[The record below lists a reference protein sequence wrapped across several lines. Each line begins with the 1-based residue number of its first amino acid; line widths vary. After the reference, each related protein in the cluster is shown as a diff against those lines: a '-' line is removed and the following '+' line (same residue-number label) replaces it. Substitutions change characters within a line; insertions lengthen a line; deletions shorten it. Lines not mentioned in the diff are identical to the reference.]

1 MSIVALFSG
10 TFCGAEEIAQRLA
23 AGTGYTLTTDAT
35 VVARAAALSGL
46 SANQLNRCFAAK
58 PSVFN
63 PFTRERERFVSWLK
77 LALAELCQDTQWV
90 LHGFTSHLLPPSIGH
105 VLHACLIADA
115 AHRIKAAAADLRVSR
130 AKAALRIESQD
141 LQRAVWVRS
150 IRGRDDPWDAT
161 LYDMVLPTHSLDT
174 QQAVELIRKGLA
186 ADAIQPTHHTR
197 RAAAGFLRAA
207 RIEAGLAA
215 MGHAVG
221 VSIEQDR
228 VCLHIDRPVLMLER
242 LETELKEALAA
253 MNIADNISI
262 AVQPGADTNDTYRR
276 YREDKP
282 SKVLLV
288 DDEREFVQTLSER
301 LNMRDIGSA
310 VAFDGESA
318 LELIQ
323 EDEPEV
329 MLLDLQMPGIDGME
343 VLKRVKAAH
352 PEIEVVILTGHG
364 TDKHR
369 ALCMELGAFAYL
381 EKPVDIDVLSDT
393 LKRANEKMRRTRG
406 CTKAAFSKD

>member
-10 TFCGAEEIAQRLA
+10 TFCGAEEIAEHLA
-23 AGTGYTLTTDAT
+23 AATGYTLATDRT
-35 VVARAAALSGL
+35 VVARAAALSGF
-46 SANQLNRCFAAK
+46 SEKQLNRCFSAR

-63 PFTRERERFVSWLK
+63 PFTRERERFVSWLT
-77 LALAELCQDTQWV
+77 LAVAERCQDTRWL

-105 VLHACLIADA
+105 VLRACLIADA
-115 AHRIKAAAADLRVSR
+115 PQRTKTAVTDLRISR
-130 AKAALRIESQD
+130 AEAAQRISAQD
-141 LQRAVWVRS
+141 LDRAVWVRS
-150 IRGRDDPWDAT
+150 IRGREDPWDAA
-161 LYDMVLPTHSLDT
+161 LYDMVLPTHSLST
-174 QQAVELIRKGLA
+174 QEGVEWIRRGLA
-186 ADAIQPTHHTR
+186 ADALQPTADTR
-197 RAAAGFLRAA
+197 RSAAAFLRAA

-215 MGHAVG
+215 RGHTVG
-221 VSIEQDR
+221 VTVEPAG
-228 VCLHIDRPVLMLER
+228 VCLRIDRPVLMLER
-242 LETELKEALAA
+242 LETELKEALAE
-253 MNIADNISI
+253 MDIVEDVTITSE
-262 AVQPGADTNDTYRR
+262 PGEQNHDTYRR
-276 YREDKP
+276 YREENP

-301 LNMRDIGSA
+301 LQMRDIGSA

-318 LELIQ
+318 LELIR

-364 TDKHR
+364 TEKHR

-381 EKPVDIDVLSDT
+381 EKPVDIDRLSDT
-393 LKRANEKMRRTRG
+393 LKRANEKMRRNRRG
-406 CTKAAFSKD
+406 TQSAFSTD